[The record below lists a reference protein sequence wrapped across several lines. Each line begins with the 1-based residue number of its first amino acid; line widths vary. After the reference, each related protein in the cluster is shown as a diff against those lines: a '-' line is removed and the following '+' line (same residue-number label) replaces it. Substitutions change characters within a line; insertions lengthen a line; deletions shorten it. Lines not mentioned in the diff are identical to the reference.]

1 MLNKKL
7 LTVILIVAL
16 MMVAIPTL
24 KTTSANKQC
33 EKYNRHRIIPK
44 ITHFY
49 SVEYKGWVR
58 TADGV
63 KFTYEVETGKKPL
76 NSWTLISPVFKKAVI
91 ISSSEPT
98 TLKGNCLTFNKALS
112 PNSERT
118 VWFVLK
124 IDYVGLRIG
133 WLPYT
138 VNFGN
143 IHLGGL
149 VRGPNL
155 PWC

>member
-1 MLNKKL
+1 MLNKKF
-7 LTVILIVAL
+7 LTLFLIATL
-16 MMVAIPTL
+16 MIVAIPSL
-24 KTTSANKQC
+24 NITSANKQH
-33 EKYNRHRIIPK
+33 EKYNRHRSTPK
-44 ITHFY
+44 ITY
-49 SVEYKGWVR
+49 SVEYKGRER
-58 TADGV
+58 TNDGV
-63 KFTYEVETGKKPL
+63 KFTYEVNTGKKPL

-112 PNSERT
+112 PYSERT

-149 VRGPNL
+149 VRGPTL